1 MKIKQ
6 SERGQALYLLVVGI
20 VSLIGFTALAI
31 DGGRLFSE
39 RRTIQGVSDTAAFTG
54 AVYLGRAVN
63 VDEAIKAYA
72 VLAANEIAISN
83 GYNDADD
90 DVSVNTTVTV
100 DDYYYVVTTQISS
113 QIDPT
118 FAQLVYSGPLEVEAQ
133 AVTRVLPLYQTVF
146 GNALF
151 SLNETDCDALY
162 FSGNSDIQIDGTGIF
177 SNSDCSSESVS
188 FEGNN
193 LTIVDGE
200 VSAAGGVNTQGAAS
214 YTATET
220 NEDMPQVP
228 SFSLPIPDC
237 SGLPPVSI
245 SGPSNNLVI
254 TPGIV
259 NSLFL
264 NGATKIYNFQ
274 PGLYCITG
282 SGGFT
287 ITNGTVNGTDVMFY
301 LTDGEVRING
311 GLINLTA
318 PTNDSVIDASNE
330 SWNGMLF
337 YLDPT
342 NTSEV
347 WINGNAGSY
356 FEGTVYAPSSL
367 CHLNGS
373 GFTDGIDLSMI
384 CDSIDVDGGAGLH
397 INYTDSNHYHP
408 PTTIDLLE

>member
-1 MKIKQ
+1 MKIKR

-54 AVYLGRAVN
+54 AVYLGRALTI
-63 VDEAIKAYA
+63 DEDIKAYA
-72 VLAANEIAISN
+72 VLAANEVVLAN
-83 GYNDADD
+83 GYDDADD
-90 DVSVNTTVTV
+90 DVSVTTTVTI
-100 DDYYYVVTTQISS
+100 DDYYYVVTTHISS
-113 QIDPT
+113 AIDPT
-118 FAQLVYSGPLEVEAQ
+118 FAQLVFNGPLEVEAQ

-151 SLNETDCDALY
+151 ALNETDCEALY
-162 FSGNSDIQIDGTGIF
+162 FSGSADIQIDGTGIF
-177 SNSDCSSESVS
+177 SNSNCSTESVS

-193 LTIVDGE
+193 LTIVDGA
-200 VSAAGGVNTQGAAS
+200 VSAAGGVHTQGAAS
-214 YTATET
+214 YIASET
-220 NEDMPQVP
+220 NEDMPQMP
-228 SFSLPIPDC
+228 SFSLPIPNC

-264 NGATKIYNFQ
+264 NGATKVYTFES
-274 PGLYCITG
+274 GLYCITG
-282 SGGFT
+282 SGGLT

-301 LTDGEVRING
+301 LTNGQVRING
-311 GLINLTA
+311 GLINLSA
-318 PTNDSVIDASNE
+318 PTNNSVIDASNE

-342 NTSEV
+342 NNSDV
-347 WINGNAGSY
+347 QINGNAGSY

-373 GFTDGIDLSMI
+373 GFTDGIDLSMV
-384 CDSIDVDGGAGLH
+384 CDSIDVNGGAGLH
-397 INYTDSNHYHP
+397 ITFNDSNHYHP
-408 PTTIDLLE
+408 PTTIDLIE